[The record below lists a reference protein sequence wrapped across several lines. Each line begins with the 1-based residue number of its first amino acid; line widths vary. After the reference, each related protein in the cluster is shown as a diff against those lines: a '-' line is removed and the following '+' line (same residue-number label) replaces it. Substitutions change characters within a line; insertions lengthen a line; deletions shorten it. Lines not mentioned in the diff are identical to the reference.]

1 MPTKERPARLNRSS
15 GRKSRGR
22 SAYPAANAIV
32 HPEIARSIYDE
43 PERLA
48 ALIDSIEDEVWFA
61 DEKKRLT
68 LVNPAVVREFGAR
81 FGAATPLEE
90 IIAGLEVYRSDGVL
104 RPVEEAPPLRAFNG
118 EIVRNEEEIVRT
130 PATGEL
136 RHRQVTAAPVRNR
149 AGKIMGTVSVARDI
163 TDLKRTEKELYESE
177 QRYRALA
184 ETSPEAIVVHRQNE
198 FLYANPAALTMYGAR
213 SFDQL
218 RKRNVFDFLAPDG
231 SEPIARIL
239 KNIEE
244 GKPLPHREGRLIRL
258 DGKEVHIES
267 YAAYVIYGKSR
278 AVQVIL
284 RDVTERRRGEE
295 ALRQANLTL
304 ERRIEERTAELAQRA
319 AQLRALA
326 GELTLTEQS
335 ERRRLAALLHDH
347 LQQLLVAAKFRTAAL
362 GKTLDDSG
370 HQATGEIEEL
380 IDECIGA
387 SRSLTAE
394 LSPPILHEAG
404 LNAGL
409 QWLAKRVHAMQGLT
423 VELDTEEIDPLP
435 EDLRVLLFESV
446 RELLFNVAKHA
457 RTQSAMVVV
466 RRLKDSLRVTVADRG
481 IGFDAESLPPAGE
494 SGGGFGLFGIR
505 ERMELFGGELRINS
519 APGQGSW
526 IVLSAPLAGSPA
538 TPSALL
544 PVPPAAARPTRIARP
559 ADGRKIRIL
568 LADDHRMLRQ
578 GIANLIRNQPDLEI
592 VGEAGDGGEAVG
604 LAAKLQPD
612 VLLMDV
618 SMPKMSGIEA
628 THCIHRDFPRIR
640 IIGMSMY
647 EEADRAHAM
656 RHAGAIDYLTKS
668 GPVEELIEAIRR
680 SLRRRRSTTREA
692 ASRARRRSAQTA
704 HDERD
709 DE

>member
-1 MPTKERPARLNRSS
+1 MPTREQAESLSKHP
-15 GRKSRGR
+15 GRKSRR
-22 SAYPAANAIV
+22 SRGKSLVPGAHAGAHPGNAN
-32 HPEIARSIYDE
+32 SIYDE

-48 ALIDSIEDEVWFA
+48 ALIDSIQDEVWFA

-81 FGAATPLEE
+81 FGEAAPLEE
-90 IIAGLEVYRSDGVL
+90 IIAGLEVYYSDGAL
-104 RPVEEAPPLRAFNG
+104 RPVGEAPPLRAFTG

-149 AGKIMGTVSVARDI
+149 VGRIIGTVSVARDI
-163 TDLKRTEKELYESE
+163 TDLKRTEKELCDSE

-198 FLYANPAALTMYGAR
+198 FLYANPAALDMYGAK
-213 SFDQL
+213 SFDEL
-218 RKRNVFDFLAPDG
+218 RERNVFDFLAPGQHRPESVDQ
-231 SEPIARIL
+231 IL
-239 KNIEE
+239 KNIEA
-244 GKPLPHREGRLIRL
+244 GKPLPHKEARLIRL

-267 YAAYVIYGKSR
+267 YAAYVVYGESR

-362 GKTLDDSG
+362 AKTLDDSG
-370 HQATGEIEEL
+370 RQATGEIEAL
-380 IDECIGA
+380 INECIGA

-409 QWLAKRVHAMQGLT
+409 QWLAKRVHSMQGLS
-423 VELDTEEIDPLP
+423 VELDTEEIGPLP

-457 RTQSAMVVV
+457 RTESAMVCV
-466 RRLKDSLRVTVADRG
+466 RRLKDSLRVTVSDRG
-481 IGFDAESLPPAGE
+481 VGFDPESLPPAGE

-505 ERMELFGGELRINS
+505 ERMELFGGSLQTHS

-526 IVLSAPLAGSPA
+526 IVLSAPLAASPDASSLPKPTPA
-538 TPSALL
+538 TVR
-544 PVPPAAARPTRIARP
+544 PVRISKTTEARRA
-559 ADGRKIRIL
+559 RIL

-592 VGEAGDGGEAVG
+592 VGEAGDGREAVE
-604 LAAKLQPD
+604 LASRLQPE
-612 VLLMDV
+612 VILMDV
-618 SMPKMSGIEA
+618 SMPRMSGIEA
-628 THCIHRDFPRIR
+628 ARCIHRDNPTIR
-640 IIGMSMY
+640 IIGLSMY
-647 EEADRAHAM
+647 EETDRAHAM
-656 RHAGAIDYLTKS
+656 RQAGAVDYLTKS
-668 GPVEELIEAIRR
+668 GPVEELIDAIRR
-680 SLRRRRSTTREA
+680 SLRRRRSATSTPVTP
-692 ASRARRRSAQTA
+692 ASRSRRQR
-704 HDERD
+704 
-709 DE
+709 